1 MSEKEKAMLEKIAA
15 LPDPIKEKF
24 IDRLDGARIALDVL
38 GVGGA
43 AANPAPAAQ
52 EEKRAGA

>member
-38 GVGGA
+38 GA
-43 AANPAPAAQ
+43 AQIQQAAQ
-52 EEKRAGA
+52 EQAPEKRAGA

>member
-38 GVGGA
+38 GAGKGQA
-43 AANPAPAAQ
+43 AAQ
-52 EEKRAGA
+52 EQAPEKRAGA

>member
-38 GVGGA
+38 GA
-43 AANPAPAAQ
+43 AQIQPAAQ
-52 EEKRAGA
+52 EQAPEKRAGA

>member
-38 GVGGA
+38 G
-43 AANPAPAAQ
+43 AAQ
-52 EEKRAGA
+52 IQQAAQDAQPEKRAGA

>member
-1 MSEKEKAMLEKIAA
+1 MSDKEKQMLEKIAA

-38 GVGGA
+38 G
-43 AANPAPAAQ
+43 AAQ
-52 EEKRAGA
+52 IQQAAQDAQPEKRAGS

>member
-38 GVGGA
+38 G
-43 AANPAPAAQ
+43 AAQ
-52 EEKRAGA
+52 IQQTAQEQAPEKRAGA